1 VPPLAGVSDRGAVAG
16 AARPEAACG
25 EPDDV
30 GVDRDLDDGAA
41 GAVVLP
47 AWAAA
52 EHAGQGPLP
61 GAGGE
66 LAHPPLLA
74 RDPGAAAQGVA
85 DGAGGVADRVPQPP
99 RMVLLGEVAVA
110 ALGAENL
117 GEGADV
123 ELRGVAAGGGA
134 DPEPVAAAMSTSRTV
149 ALRPLNRGDS

>member
-1 VPPLAGVSDRGAVAG
+1 MGAV
-16 AARPEAACG
+16 RPEAACG

-30 GVDRDLDDGAA
+30 GVDRDLDGGVA

-47 AWAAA
+47 AGGAAA
-52 EHAGQGPLP
+52 NAGRGLRS

-85 DGAGGVADRVPQPP
+85 DGAGGGVDRVPQLP
-99 RMVLLGEVAVA
+99 RMVQLGEVAVA

-123 ELRGVAAGGGA
+123 ELAGVAGGGGGGHQT
-134 DPEPVAAAMSTSRTV
+134 PGGGGAAGAAGV
-149 ALRPLNRGDS
+149 GGGDGGLGG